1 MSLVLI
7 NQEFIRIKV
16 NFNEQ
21 KRSNKCKNENS
32 FYKKNKQKIYFQVE
46 KMKNLKF
53 VKYKFP
59 MN

>member
-1 MSLVLI
+1 M
-7 NQEFIRIKV
+7 N
-16 NFNEQ
+16 
-21 KRSNKCKNENS
+21 KRDQLNAKTKIH
-32 FYKKNKQKIYFQVE
+32 FTKKNKQKIYFQVE

>member
-21 KRSNKCKNENS
+21 KRSTKCKNENS

-46 KMKNLKF
+46 KMKNFKIR
-53 VKYKFP
+53 KI
-59 MN
+59 